1 MRNECN
7 IIRDILPLYADK
19 MVSADTASF
28 VEEHLTGCAECRAEL
43 EKLKVTDAIESAVSD
58 TENDDEKRLKAFAG
72 KINRKRHI
80 VISAFAAVLLLV
92 VLLGGSLISSAKFGT
107 ANFFAAANGFVQ
119 VTAADR
125 EYVEIQRSPRVVV
138 ARPDYELFAEYMENR
153 GFSEVEQFGSQHIF
167 LTGRGQRESFIIKTR
182 IFPNGFG
189 IDTFAENRKKALLR
203 GLTSDIIY
211 NV

>member
-28 VEEHLTGCAECRAEL
+28 VEEHLIGCAECRAEL
-43 EKLKVTDAIESAVSD
+43 EKLKVADAIEAAVSD

-80 VISAFAAVLLLV
+80 VISAFAAVLLIIF
-92 VLLGGSLISSAKFGT
+92 LLGGSLISSAKFGT

-138 ARPDYELFAEYMENR
+138 ARPDYELFAEYMKNR
-153 GFSEVEQFGSQHIF
+153 SARSIFF

-189 IDTFAENRKKALLR
+189 IDTFAENRKKALLM
-203 GLTSDIIY
+203 GLNSDIIY

>member
-19 MVSADTASF
+19 MVSADTESF
-28 VEEHLTGCAECRAEL
+28 VEEHLIGCAECRAEL
-43 EKLKVTDAIESAVSD
+43 EKLKAADVIEAAVSD
-58 TENDDEKRLKAFAG
+58 AENDDEKRLKAFAG

-80 VISAFAAVLLLV
+80 VISAFAAVMLIIF
-92 VLLGGSLISSAKFGT
+92 LLGGSLISSAKFGT

-138 ARPDYELFAEYMENR
+138 ARPDYELFAEYMKNR

-167 LTGRGQRESFIIKTR
+167 
-182 IFPNGFG
+182 
-189 IDTFAENRKKALLR
+189 
-203 GLTSDIIY
+203 SDGERTERVIY
-211 NV
+211 YQNTYFSKWIWD

>member
-19 MVSADTASF
+19 MVSADTESF
-28 VEEHLTGCAECRAEL
+28 VEEHLIGCAECRAEL
-43 EKLKVTDAIESAVSD
+43 EKLKVADAIEAAVSD

-80 VISAFAAVLLLV
+80 VIIF
-92 VLLGGSLISSAKFGT
+92 LLGGSLISSAKFGT

-138 ARPDYELFAEYMENR
+138 AQPDYELFAEYMKNR

-167 LTGRGQRESFIIKTR
+167 
-182 IFPNGFG
+182 
-189 IDTFAENRKKALLR
+189 
-203 GLTSDIIY
+203 SDGERTERVIY
-211 NV
+211 YQNTYFSKWIWD

>member
-119 VTAADR
+119 VTA
-125 EYVEIQRSPRVVV
+125 EYVEMQRSPRVVV

-167 LTGRGQRESFIIKTR
+167 
-182 IFPNGFG
+182 
-189 IDTFAENRKKALLR
+189 
-203 GLTSDIIY
+203 SDGERTERVIY
-211 NV
+211 YQNSYFSKWIWD

>member
-1 MRNECN
+1 MKNECS

-43 EKLKVTDAIESAVSD
+43 EKLKVADVIESAVSD

-80 VISAFAAVLLLV
+80 VISAFAAVLLIIF
-92 VLLGGSLISSAKFGT
+92 LLGG
-107 ANFFAAANGFVQ
+107 
-119 VTAADR
+119 
-125 EYVEIQRSPRVVV
+125 
-138 ARPDYELFAEYMENR
+138 YELFTEYMKNR

-167 LTGRGQRESFIIKTR
+167 
-182 IFPNGFG
+182 
-189 IDTFAENRKKALLR
+189 
-203 GLTSDIIY
+203 SDGERTERVIY
-211 NV
+211 YQNTYFSKWLWD

>member
-28 VEEHLTGCAECRAEL
+28 VEEHLIGCAECRAEL
-43 EKLKVTDAIESAVSD
+43 EKLKVTDVIEAAVSD
-58 TENDDEKRLKAFAG
+58 AENDDEKRLKAFAG

-80 VISAFAAVLLLV
+80 EISVF
-92 VLLGGSLISSAKFGT
+92 LISSAKFGT

-138 ARPDYELFAEYMENR
+138 ARPDYELFAEYMKNR

-167 LTGRGQRESFIIKTR
+167 
-182 IFPNGFG
+182 
-189 IDTFAENRKKALLR
+189 
-203 GLTSDIIY
+203 SDGERTERVIY
-211 NV
+211 YQNSYFSKWIWD

>member
-28 VEEHLTGCAECRAEL
+28 VEEHLIGCAECRAEL
-43 EKLKVTDAIESAVSD
+43 EKLKVTDVIEAAVSD
-58 TENDDEKRLKAFAG
+58 TENDDEKRLKAFWESD
-72 KINRKRHI
+72 RKRHI
-80 VISAFAAVLLLV
+80 EISVFAAVLLIIF
-92 VLLGGSLISSAKFGT
+92 LLGGSLISSAKFGT

-138 ARPDYELFAEYMENR
+138 ARPDYELFAEYMKNR

-167 LTGRGQRESFIIKTR
+167 
-182 IFPNGFG
+182 
-189 IDTFAENRKKALLR
+189 
-203 GLTSDIIY
+203 SDGERTERVIY
-211 NV
+211 YQNSYFSKWIWD

>member
-1 MRNECN
+1 MARICSAQHKQIGELFGKTENWACVTYHRARGMIRTGLEENENRNECN

-28 VEEHLTGCAECRAEL
+28 VEEHLIGCAECRAEL
-43 EKLKVTDAIESAVSD
+43 EKLKVTDVIEAAVSD

-80 VISAFAAVLLLV
+80 VISAFAAVLLLA

-138 ARPDYELFAEYMENR
+138 ARR
-153 GFSEVEQFGSQHIF
+153 
-167 LTGRGQRESFIIKTR
+167 T
-182 IFPNGFG
+182 
-189 IDTFAENRKKALLR
+189 
-203 GLTSDIIY
+203 TSCSRNI
-211 NV
+211 

>member
-28 VEEHLTGCAECRAEL
+28 VEEHLIGCAECREEL
-43 EKLKVTDAIESAVSD
+43 EKLKVADVIEAAVSD
-58 TENDDEKRLKAFAG
+58 AENDDEKRL
-72 KINRKRHI
+72 KRHI
-80 VISAFAAVLLLV
+80 VISAFAAVLLIIF
-92 VLLGGSLISSAKFGT
+92 LLGGSLISSAKFGT

-138 ARPDYELFAEYMENR
+138 ARPDYELFAEYMKNR

-167 LTGRGQRESFIIKTR
+167 
-182 IFPNGFG
+182 
-189 IDTFAENRKKALLR
+189 
-203 GLTSDIIY
+203 SDGERTERVIY
-211 NV
+211 YQNSYFSKWIWD

>member
-28 VEEHLTGCAECRAEL
+28 VEEHLAGCAECHAEL
-43 EKLKVTDAIESAVSD
+43 EKLKVTDVIESAVSD
-58 TENDDEKRLKAFAG
+58 AENNDEKRLKAFAG

-80 VISAFAAVLLLV
+80 LISAFAAVLLLA
-92 VLLGGSLISSAKFGT
+92 VLLGCSLISSAEFGT

-119 VTAADR
+119 VTVADR

-138 ARPDYELFAEYMENR
+138 ARPDYELFTEYMKNR

-167 LTGRGQRESFIIKTR
+167 TDG
-182 IFPNGFG
+182 
-189 IDTFAENRKKALLR
+189 ENTEKV
-203 GLTSDIIY
+203 IY
-211 NV
+211 YQNSYFSKWLWD

>member
-28 VEEHLTGCAECRAEL
+28 VEEHLIGCAECRAEL
-43 EKLKVTDAIESAVSD
+43 EKLKVADVIESAVSD
-58 TENDDEKRLKAFAG
+58 AENDDEKRLKAFAG

-80 VISAFAAVLLLV
+80 VISAFAAVLLIIF
-92 VLLGGSLISSAKFGT
+92 LLGGSLI
-107 ANFFAAANGFVQ
+107 FAAANGFVQ

-138 ARPDYELFAEYMENR
+138 ARPDYELFAEYMKNR

-167 LTGRGQRESFIIKTR
+167 
-182 IFPNGFG
+182 
-189 IDTFAENRKKALLR
+189 
-203 GLTSDIIY
+203 SDGERTERVIY
-211 NV
+211 YQNSYFSKWIWD

>member
-28 VEEHLTGCAECRAEL
+28 VEENLTGCAECRAEL
-43 EKLKVTDAIESAVSD
+43 EKLKVADVIEAAVSD
-58 TENDDEKRLKAFAG
+58 TENDDEKRRKAFAG

-80 VISAFAAVLLLV
+80 VISAFAAVLLIIF
-92 VLLGGSLISSAKFGT
+92 LLGGSLISFAKFGT

-119 VTAADR
+119 MTAADR

-138 ARPDYELFAEYMENR
+138 ARPDYELFAEYMKNR
-153 GFSEVEQFGSQHIF
+153 GFSEVEQFGSQNIF
-167 LTGRGQRESFIIKTR
+167 
-182 IFPNGFG
+182 
-189 IDTFAENRKKALLR
+189 
-203 GLTSDIIY
+203 SDGERTERVIY
-211 NV
+211 YQNTYFSKWIWD